1 MIRLGRVDYL
11 NVLPVY
17 YAFESGAVPLTA
29 EFVRGVPALLNGKF
43 LSGELDITPISS
55 IAYAG
60 QPQAGW
66 VLPDVSISAD
76 GRVAS
81 ILLFTR
87 RPIRELRGETLAV
100 TTSSA
105 TSVALLKVL
114 LARHYGVRCELSPQ
128 TPDLASMLADHPAA
142 LLIGDDALQAAEAL
156 RQGGLSGLGLH
167 DVIDL
172 GLVWKEMTGLPMVY
186 ALWAIRHDYVQ
197 RHHGE
202 IERVAEAFR
211 HARRWSDERRQE
223 VLVEARRRYDFPV
236 ELLQDYFR
244 TIRYDLDNLYQHAAE
259 TFFAEAA
266 KVGVL
271 PAPVKLKVWGQDEG

>member
-11 NVLPVY
+11 NVLPIY

-29 EFVRGVPALLNGKF
+29 DFVRGVPAFLNEKF
-43 LSGELDITPISS
+43 LTGELDITPISS

-81 ILLFTR
+81 ILLFIR
-87 RPIRELRGETLAV
+87 RPVRELSGETLAV

-114 LARHYGVRCELSPQ
+114 LKRHYGIRCALSPQ
-128 TPDLASMLADHPAA
+128 PPDLTSMLADHPAA
-142 LLIGDDALQAAEAL
+142 LLIGDDALRAAEAL
-156 RQGGLSGLGLH
+156 RQGGLGRLGLH

-186 ALWAIRHDYVQ
+186 ALWAIRHDYVKRQ
-197 RHHGE
+197 VGE
-202 IERVAEAFR
+202 IDRVAEAFR
-211 HARRWSDERRQE
+211 QARNWSDKNLQE
-223 VLVEARRRYDFPV
+223 VLVEARRRYEFPI
-236 ELLQDYFR
+236 ELLQDYFQ

-271 PAPVKLKVWGQDEG
+271 PGPVRLRVWGQDEG